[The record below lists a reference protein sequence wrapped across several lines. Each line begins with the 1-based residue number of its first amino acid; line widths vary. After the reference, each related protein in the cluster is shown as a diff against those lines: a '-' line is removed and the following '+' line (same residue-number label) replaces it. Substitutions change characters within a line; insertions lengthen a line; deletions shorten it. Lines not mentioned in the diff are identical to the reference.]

1 MIILLMLLPSL
12 GGVLVMAC
20 NSLIYLNQSTP
31 PYGVSLNSMTEG
43 STMFPL
49 GS

>member
-1 MIILLMLLPSL
+1 MLLPSL